1 MKPDPK
7 IMSNLDT
14 LQKEIEHQINSTQ
27 FDLDTFVGSEDSLTD
42 VDDIAEHNYMQ
53 GYLNCLLNVQ
63 RYIQTI
69 KRDLAGLFH

>member
-42 VDDIAEHNYMQ
+42 VDDIAEHN
-53 GYLNCLLNVQ
+53 
-63 RYIQTI
+63 
-69 KRDLAGLFH
+69 